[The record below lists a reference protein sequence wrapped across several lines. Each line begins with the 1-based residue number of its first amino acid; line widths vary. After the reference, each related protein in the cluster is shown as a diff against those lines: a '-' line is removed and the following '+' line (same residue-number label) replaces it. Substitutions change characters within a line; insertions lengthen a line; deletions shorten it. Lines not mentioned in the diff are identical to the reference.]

1 MFQDGEEYPFVQ
13 LKDLTMQ
20 LPYIKK
26 RYLKFFD
33 FKEATL
39 QEIFG
44 EKITRGG
51 YHLKVNELKSFVW
64 MNDPDQEYVRV
75 DLPFNFQLFPIYDF
89 LVDDFNTDGY
99 IDLLA
104 AGNFLRAKPEIGSNM
119 GGHTALGM
127 GNGSDS
133 FKFVMNSKTGISI
146 SEEVRSIES
155 LYIKDKQALVF
166 GINNG
171 SNKIFVKNEVN

>member
-75 DLPFNFQLFPIYDF
+75 DLPFSFQLFPIYDF
-89 LVDDFNTDGY
+89 LVDDSCSCRGDQARVGVVGQVASS
-99 IDLLA
+99 IRLDP
-104 AGNFLRAKPEIGSNM
+104 KP
-119 GGHTALGM
+119 
-127 GNGSDS
+127 
-133 FKFVMNSKTGISI
+133 FVFAYLSCCEAVAPAFCDDHPRTFDH
-146 SEEVRSIES
+146 
-155 LYIKDKQALVF
+155 LH
-166 GINNG
+166 
-171 SNKIFVKNEVN
+171 